1 MENQN
6 ATFGTVKQVA
16 AQRAALGQW
25 PDTEQAIRRLIF
37 NNPQDFNTRCTRKIG
52 RRVLV
57 NNSELDAWLNEQEA
71 VA

>member
-1 MENQN
+1 METTN

-16 AQRAALGQW
+16 TQRVEQGQW
-25 PDTEQAIRRLIF
+25 PDTEQALRRLIF
-37 NNPQDFNTRCTRKIG
+37 NNPQGFNERCTRRVG

-57 NNSELDAWLNEQEA
+57 NNVELDAWLGEQES

>member
-1 MENQN
+1 MSNENAN
-6 ATFGTVKQVA
+6 FGTVKQVA
-16 AQRAALGQW
+16 AKRLDLGQW

-37 NNPQDFNTRCTRKIG
+37 NNPHDFNARCTRKVG

-57 NNSELDAWLNEQEA
+57 NNAELDAWLDEQEA